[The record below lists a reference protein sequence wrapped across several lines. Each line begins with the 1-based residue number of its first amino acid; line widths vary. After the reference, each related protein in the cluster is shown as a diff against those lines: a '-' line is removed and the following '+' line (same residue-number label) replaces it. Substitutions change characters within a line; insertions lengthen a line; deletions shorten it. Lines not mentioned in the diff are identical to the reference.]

1 MTFVWRS
8 SSTSAS
14 CAVLFLRLVSLLT
27 LPDLRIVDSFAVV
40 RWTATRHNCQPPSYE
55 GGLEAALART
65 RRAAL
70 DDNFLG
76 EDCDYSGREV
86 EHTRNCTGI
95 GRFASRDLA
104 QTTTATT
111 AANQDRRRCIA
122 DMLVALGTT
131 FGSLCSPQTANAA
144 AAIAASKPIKSRSE
158 GYEVRHT
165 KAEWTSMLS
174 GAQCNVLRRGG
185 TERQRSSILE
195 NEKRPGLY
203 VCAGCQRP
211 LFTSAAKFSSGTGW
225 PSFDAPVDANAVEVE
240 SIGTFQAAVDGAEVR
255 CQTCGGHLGDVFG
268 DGGWRYGTKTG
279 KRYCINGAA
288 LVFRPEGEGESEVRG
303 DIPPPNKV
311 IQYEQVLRREP
322 VV

>member
-27 LPDLRIVDSFAVV
+27 LPDLRIVDSFAVEDGQRQDIIASLPLTRAV
-40 RWTATRHNCQPPSYE
+40 WRQRW
-55 GGLEAALART
+55 LERGEQLWMTISWEKIAIILDVKWSTPEIVPVLADSPAGTLPKLLPRLQRQIKIDDAA
-65 RRAAL
+65 
-70 DDNFLG
+70 
-76 EDCDYSGREV
+76 
-86 EHTRNCTGI
+86 
-95 GRFASRDLA
+95 
-104 QTTTATT
+104 
-111 AANQDRRRCIA
+111 IA